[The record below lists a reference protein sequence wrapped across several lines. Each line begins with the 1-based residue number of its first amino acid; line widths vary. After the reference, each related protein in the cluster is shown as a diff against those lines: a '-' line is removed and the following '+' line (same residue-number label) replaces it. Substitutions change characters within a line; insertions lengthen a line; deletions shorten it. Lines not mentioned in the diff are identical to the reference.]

1 MYLVFKKYSK
11 RKTYNLD
18 LRHSKINAK
27 IKSENSIKKYMYHKS
42 DMMGEREDGGCL
54 LYTALGFCHLVQT
67 KVQFSWKKSHT
78 SRVLL
83 FHLHILWNLVYQ
95 NIPYTCIRIRCNLMF
110 TILQIRCN
118 KQQYPVYYN
127 E

>member
-1 MYLVFKKYSK
+1 MYLVFKEYSK

-18 LRHSKINAK
+18 LSHSKINAK

-83 FHLHILWNLVYQ
+83 FHLHSLEFSVPEYTVYMYKDKVQ
-95 NIPYTCIRIRCNLMF
+95 PDVYNITD
-110 TILQIRCN
+110 QV
-118 KQQYPVYYN
+118 Q
-127 E
+127 